1 LIHVGFHGT
10 SILNI
15 TEKTFMCDFVLFMIM
30 YDFMYDFAEIVCAYY
45 FLFTLHSGNCDIYWH
60 NI

>member
-1 LIHVGFHGT
+1 
-10 SILNI
+10 
-15 TEKTFMCDFVLFMIM
+15 MCDFVLFMIM